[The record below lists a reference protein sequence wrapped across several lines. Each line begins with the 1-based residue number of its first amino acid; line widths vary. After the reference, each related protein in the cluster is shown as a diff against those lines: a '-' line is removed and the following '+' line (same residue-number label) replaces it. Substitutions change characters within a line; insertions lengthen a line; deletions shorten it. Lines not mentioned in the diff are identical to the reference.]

1 MTVGWSAHLEYPHFI
16 RLFFQNILN
25 VLPNESYE
33 DMLENGVIQA
43 HKLQK
48 ASAFAKR
55 RDYSMFTL
63 AVKMKFWGAIL

>member
-1 MTVGWSAHLEYPHFI
+1 
-16 RLFFQNILN
+16 
-25 VLPNESYE
+25 
-33 DMLENGVIQA
+33 MLENGVIQA